1 MAKILQM
8 KNLFTPIIS
17 NSNFYKCVPFNF
29 HIMYYD
35 NTMKGRPKYEWQRHS
50 RQFSR
55 KSFFE
60 ILSENMFFCQ
70 YECPQLSKKGTK
82 QT

>member
-8 KNLFTPIIS
+8 KNLFTPRIS

-29 HIMYYD
+29 LIMITQWKVD
-35 NTMKGRPKYEWQRHS
+35 WSMNGKDILDT
-50 RQFSR
+50 FSR

-60 ILSENMFFCQ
+60 ILSGNMFFCQ